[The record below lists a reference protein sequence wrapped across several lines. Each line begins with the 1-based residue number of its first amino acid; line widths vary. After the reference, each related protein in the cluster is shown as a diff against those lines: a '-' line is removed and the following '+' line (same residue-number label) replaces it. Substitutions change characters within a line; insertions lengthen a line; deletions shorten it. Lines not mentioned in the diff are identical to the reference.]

1 MLKITIPENELFDE
15 RRNEFINIKET
26 TICLEHSLVSISK
39 WESKYKKPF
48 LSKEPKTQKETT
60 DYIKFMTITQNVD
73 PMVYYFISKEN
84 MKKINDYIDD
94 PMTATIIN
102 DQSNKGGEKIITSE
116 LIYYWMVA
124 LNIPFRCEKW
134 HLNRLIT
141 LIRVCDIK
149 NRQDNKMNSQQTA
162 NYHRAINAA
171 RRRKK

>member
-15 RRNEFINIKET
+15 QRNEFISIKET

-48 LSKEPKTQKETT
+48 LSKEPKTKTETI

-73 PMVYYFISKEN
+73 PMVYYFISGEN
-84 MKKINDYIDD
+84 IKKINDYIEN

-102 DQSNKGGEKIITSE
+102 DRSNKGGEKVITSE

-124 LNIPFRCEKW
+124 LNIPFKCEKW

-141 LIRVCDIK
+141 LIRICDIK
-149 NRQDNKMNSQQTA
+149 NRQDNKMNTRQTA
-162 NYHRAINAA
+162 DYHRAVNAA
-171 RRRKK
+171 RRRK